1 MSLVRPTRTDAPPRR
16 QLNHL
21 FPRLLLAAAVL
32 TLGATTAKAR
42 PVIPGAA
49 GFGMETV
56 AGRGGKVM
64 RVTNL
69 NASGAGSLKACVS
82 DTQGPRVC
90 IFDVSGT
97 IRI

>member
-1 MSLVRPTRTDAPPRR
+1 MSLANVNRIHAPARR
-16 QLNHL
+16 HMTYL

-32 TLGATTAKAR
+32 TLGATSAKAL

-49 GFGMETV
+49 GYGMDTP
-56 AGRGGKVM
+56 AGRGGRVM

-97 IRI
+97 IHI